1 MPSDFPTEIPSASPT
16 EKSANGGALSSGGSA
31 SGGSNA
37 TDDTIIALATLFSIA
52 VCAGMIY
59 FFYNNSKKEDADGK
73 TTSPFE
79 RWMANEDRKNAGD
92 NRSSA
97 GGSQGHHFDV
107 GDIYGGGVDPDS
119 THNPMRGST
128 HSHHSRRPSMNSR
141 GSRGSGGSHAHSPQH
156 AEYTLGGNP
165 MHGAS
170 SHHNPMHGSSS
181 HNNPMHGSNGY
192 DYDDNQS
199 VVSYNSRSPS
209 QVGMGHVAAHAARRP
224 SNATPMGQRR
234 GSYRHDDD
242 GSRAPSTSSRRQ
254 SSTPMGQRRQSHV
267 R

>member
-16 EKSANGGALSSGGSA
+16 QKSGANGGALSSGGSA
-31 SGGSNA
+31 ESGSSA

-59 FFYNNSKKEDADGK
+59 FFYNNQKKEDEDGK

-79 RWMANEDRKNAGD
+79 RWMANEDRKNADG
-92 NRSSA
+92 RSSA
-97 GGSQGHHFDV
+97 GGSQGHNLDV

-119 THNPMRGST
+119 THNPMRKSN
-128 HSHHSRRPSMNSR
+128 HSQHSRRPS
-141 GSRGSGGSHAHSPQH
+141 GGSVSHSPNH
-156 AEYTLGGNP
+156 AEYTLGGP
-165 MHGAS
+165 S
-170 SHHNPMHGSSS
+170 SHH
-181 HNNPMHGSNGY
+181 NPMHGSNGY
-192 DYDDNQS
+192 DYNDDNQS

-209 QVGMGHVAAHAARRP
+209 QAGMGHVAAHHARRP

-234 GSYRHDDD
+234 ESFKNDDN

-254 SSTPMGQRRQSHV
+254 SSTPMGQRRQSHAP
-267 R
+267 